1 MNTFLIDYVIG
12 NALLAL
18 PLAIIAWCIGRR
30 QRHPS
35 VTHALWAIVLV
46 RLLLP
51 PIGSVPGFSV
61 RVPLGTLQEKS
72 SSFDETRTTEGMSFA
87 LLDGKS
93 QHASIDEVSDLR
105 ILAPVSVSADAVSRD
120 ANSPG
125 AVDTKPIGPTKS
137 EPRPFDYIKRH
148 TALGLVSV
156 WLAGSI
162 SLIIFSMLRIL
173 RFRKLLQYGAVPADE
188 SIQSLARDAAA
199 KLGQPLD
206 AEILVTTAR
215 TPPFVWW
222 LGIRPQ
228 IVLPNGILKGLPIG
242 EQRLVIAHELAHI
255 QRKDHLVRWLEWF
268 AVSWLWWNPLV
279 WIARYGLRN
288 SEELACDALV
298 LRALKP
304 EPREYGS
311 CLLSVAEALSER
323 ILVTPSLACTMS
335 SGQSLEQRI
344 VLIMS
349 SGLTNRPSM
358 LLRSFSAAIA
368 GIVLLLGVAGGKD
381 PSEEPDPWPEST
393 LPRPEE
399 QSEQATIPAREK
411 LLETQSAPRRA
422 ILEKIVDHVSSIHV
436 ATLNSSIHIVRDE
449 TVNTVHITA
458 EIEPSSDEI
467 SDSLFASE
475 VGAVKLIADQD
486 DGQLEVGLGWNSD
499 SGVQPTRLTSK
510 LTLRVPKLKT
520 IAVESVNG
528 NLLVEG
534 DVGEVQ
540 AESVNASI
548 EIRNIVES
556 AKVESVNGT
565 LKLSLA
571 DSARCNIE
579 ATSANSDISLSLP
592 ESWQGLLD
600 ATASFASV
608 EIANLPGIAKKNA
621 FGQQYKKMLG
631 QTSASK
637 AELKTFNGSIQIQ
650 RR

>member
-1 MNTFLIDYVIG
+1 
-12 NALLAL
+12 
-18 PLAIIAWCIGRR
+18 
-30 QRHPS
+30 
-35 VTHALWAIVLV
+35 
-46 RLLLP
+46 
-51 PIGSVPGFSV
+51 
-61 RVPLGTLQEKS
+61 
-72 SSFDETRTTEGMSFA
+72 
-87 LLDGKS
+87 
-93 QHASIDEVSDLR
+93 
-105 ILAPVSVSADAVSRD
+105 
-120 ANSPG
+120 
-125 AVDTKPIGPTKS
+125 
-137 EPRPFDYIKRH
+137 
-148 TALGLVSV
+148 
-156 WLAGSI
+156 
-162 SLIIFSMLRIL
+162 
-173 RFRKLLQYGAVPADE
+173 
-188 SIQSLARDAAA
+188 
-199 KLGQPLD
+199 
-206 AEILVTTAR
+206 
-215 TPPFVWW
+215 
-222 LGIRPQ
+222 
-228 IVLPNGILKGLPIG
+228 
-242 EQRLVIAHELAHI
+242 
-255 QRKDHLVRWLEWF
+255 
-268 AVSWLWWNPLV
+268 
-279 WIARYGLRN
+279 
-288 SEELACDALV
+288 
-298 LRALKP
+298 
-304 EPREYGS
+304 
-311 CLLSVAEALSER
+311 
-323 ILVTPSLACTMS
+323 
-335 SGQSLEQRI
+335 
-344 VLIMS
+344 
-349 SGLTNRPSM
+349 M